1 MSPEPMTTDGVGA
14 VCVLWCAADPPADL
28 ISSLRGKGV
37 SPIVC
42 TSAFSAMAEIC
53 SVGSIGR
60 VPTGGAILLVAEP
73 AHVRG
78 KKALL
83 TSCRRYAPWL
93 RLWVFQEDAPIQ
105 LRPLDL
111 AQLGLDDVAQ
121 PTDAIPIDRQIPE
134 NPAVVVRNSA
144 PLLRLSGEGTMKPK
158 SALEP
163 GGDSGDD
170 GAGQDRLLTDEE
182 LSMLLSDELD
192 LDD

>member
-1 MSPEPMTTDGVGA
+1 MTTDGVSA
-14 VCVLWCAADPPADL
+14 VCVLWCAADPPAEL
-28 ISSLRGKGV
+28 MSSLRSKGV

-42 TSAFSAMAEIC
+42 ISAFAAMAEIC

-73 AHVRG
+73 AHIRG

-93 RLWVFQEDAPIQ
+93 RLWVYQHDAPVQ

-111 AQLGLDDVAQ
+111 AQLGLEDESQ
-121 PTDAIPIDRQIPE
+121 PTDAIPIDRLPPT
-134 NPAVVVRNSA
+134 NPVVVVRNSA
-144 PLLRLSGEGTMKPK
+144 PSLRLSGEGTMKPE
-158 SALEP
+158 SALES

-170 GAGQDRLLTDEE
+170 GAGQDRLLSDEE

-192 LDD
+192 LDDS